1 MRLLIGA
8 LVLALASGAQAQTWP
23 EKPVHLIVAFTP
35 GSATDVIARSMSN
48 ELSARLGQP
57 VIIENK
63 PGAGGTIAN
72 AFVAKAPPDGYTF
85 LVDSSGH
92 TVNPWIY
99 GNLPYDT
106 VKDLKG
112 VTVLA
117 RQPNVLVVA
126 PDRSWKT
133 VNDLVNQAKAQ
144 P

>member
-1 MRLLIGA
+1 MRLLMGT
-8 LVLALASGAQAQTWP
+8 LALILAGTAPLRGAGAQTWP
-23 EKPVHLIVAFTP
+23 EKPVHIIVAFTP
-35 GSATDVIARSMSN
+35 GSATDVIARAMSN

-57 VIIENK
+57 VIIENR

-72 AFVAKAPPDGYTF
+72 AFVAKAPPDGYTL

-112 VTVLA
+112 VSVLA
-117 RQPNVLVVA
+117 RQTNVLVVS

-133 VNDLVNQAKAQ
+133 VADLVNQ
-144 P
+144 